1 MGAHTRL
8 LTRAIEWNANG
19 QDSSFVLRGT
29 DLQTAEAWQAR
40 AAEKK
45 PELSSLQR
53 DYILASRKVATRR
66 QRVTLA
72 AVTLGLAVAVVL
84 GAAAWLARNDAVD
97 QANIASARLL
107 AAQAELTNTQEGHLL
122 LRGILLTIEAQQ
134 RLPFPSPETNKILR
148 TGLVLHP
155 TPLAS
160 LPHMEQ
166 VDDVVFSPNGKYLAT
181 ASQDATA
188 RLWEVPSGDEAA
200 APMQLEAPV
209 NDVFSPNGK
218 YLATASDDNTSRVW
232 EVPSGS
238 EVTQIVILYCCEY
251 YQFQS

>member
-1 MGAHTRL
+1 
-8 LTRAIEWNANG
+8 
-19 QDSSFVLRGT
+19 
-29 DLQTAEAWQAR
+29 
-40 AAEKK
+40 
-45 PELSSLQR
+45 
-53 DYILASRKVATRR
+53 
-66 QRVTLA
+66 
-72 AVTLGLAVAVVL
+72 
-84 GAAAWLARNDAVD
+84 
-97 QANIASARLL
+97 
-107 AAQAELTNTQEGHLL
+107 
-122 LRGILLTIEAQQ
+122 
-134 RLPFPSPETNKILR
+134 
-148 TGLVLHP
+148 
-155 TPLAS
+155 
-160 LPHMEQ
+160 MEQ